1 VPDVTG
7 IDKIFDYLVP
17 SQLVAKTTLGCRVRI
32 NLNGRRVGGCVVSLV
47 PFDEYADFDTDK
59 LSVIVSVSGAG
70 VEPELI
76 NLTQWIAAHWWGSW
90 RAVLSS
96 ATAPRARTRAVNA
109 RYGPSPTPPTD
120 EVAGVT
126 RELAVTGGGLL
137 VIPPLAS
144 ALNVVATLAV
154 NGPVLAVCP
163 TQRMASVGAASLRR
177 RGFTTAVVPQEWE
190 AARAGVDVVI
200 GARSA
205 VLAPCAGMSSIVV
218 IDEHDELLQE
228 ERAPT
233 WDAPTVAIERARR
246 AGVVCIVT
254 SAVPSL
260 RARLRHADAIAEVTV
275 DRGWPQIRIVDLA
288 NVPVSGSLLSSEM
301 LESVSL
307 PNSTTV
313 IVLNTKGKARLIAC
327 KSCRALQA
335 CTTCESL
342 LTQNDN
348 GELVCERCSTN
359 RGSVCVSCGR
369 ASFVVARGGTGHLK
383 NQLEKSQSRSVV
395 EVTAESDDSWTS
407 GSVFLGTEAV
417 LYRVPSAQHIV
428 FADIDR
434 DLGAPRMSAPQE
446 VAALI
451 ARAARIVG
459 AAGSVVVQTRQ
470 PQHPLLQALAS
481 ENPQQALSNW
491 ADEQMSQSRMLG
503 LPPFSEV
510 VKISVSSPRTI
521 DEVPTIAGINM
532 ARTDGEVLLRAASRA
547 EMSDAVAHIRS
558 VLGTSVRVHAN
569 PARF

>member
-1 VPDVTG
+1 MPDVTG

-17 SQLVAKTTLGCRVRI
+17 SQLVATTTLGCRVRI

-47 PFDEYADFDTDK
+47 PVSEYTDFDTEK
-59 LSVIVSVSGAG
+59 LSPIVSVSGAG
-70 VEPELI
+70 VEPEVVP
-76 NLTQWIAAHWWGSW
+76 LTQWISSHWWGSW

-96 ATAPRARTRAVNA
+96 ATAPRARIRDVNP
-109 RYGPSPTPPTD
+109 RHGTSPAAPTD

-137 VIPPLAS
+137 IVPPLAS
-144 ALNVVATLAV
+144 ALNVVATMAL

-190 AARAGVDVVI
+190 VARAGVDVVI

-233 WDAPTVAIERARR
+233 WDAPTVAQERARR
-246 AGVVCIVT
+246 AGVPCILT

-260 RARLRHADAIAEVTV
+260 RARLRNADTTAEVTIG
-275 DRGWPQIRIVDLA
+275 RGWPQVRVVDLG
-288 NVPVSGSLLSSEM
+288 NVPVSGSLLSTEM
-301 LESVSL
+301 LESVAL
-307 PNSTTV
+307 PNSTTL

-327 KSCRALQA
+327 KSCRALQK
-335 CTTCESL
+335 CSTCESL
-342 LTQNDN
+342 LTQHDD
-348 GELVCERCSTN
+348 GELACERCSAS

-369 ASFVVARGGTGHLK
+369 ASFVTARGGTGHLK
-383 NQLEKSQSRSVV
+383 TQLEKSQAKSVV

-417 LYRVPSAQHIV
+417 LYRVPSAQNIV

-434 DLGAPRMSAPQE
+434 DLGAPRMSAPHE

-459 AAGSVVVQTRQ
+459 AAGTVVVQTRQ
-470 PQHPLLQALAS
+470 PQHPLLQAFAS
-481 ENPQQALSNW
+481 EQPQAALSKW
-491 ADEQMSQSRMLG
+491 ADEQMTQSRMLG
-503 LPPFSEV
+503 LPPFSQV
-510 VKISVSSPRTI
+510 VKISVVAPRTI
-521 DEVPTIAGINM
+521 DEVPMIDGINM
-532 ARTDGEVLLRAASRA
+532 ARGDEEVLLRATSHS
-547 EMSDAVAHIRS
+547 EMSLAVAHIRS
-558 VLGTSVRVHAN
+558 VLGTSIRVHAN

>member
-301 LESVSL
+301 LE
-307 PNSTTV
+307 
-313 IVLNTKGKARLIAC
+313 
-327 KSCRALQA
+327 
-335 CTTCESL
+335 
-342 LTQNDN
+342 
-348 GELVCERCSTN
+348 
-359 RGSVCVSCGR
+359 
-369 ASFVVARGGTGHLK
+369 
-383 NQLEKSQSRSVV
+383 
-395 EVTAESDDSWTS
+395 
-407 GSVFLGTEAV
+407 
-417 LYRVPSAQHIV
+417 
-428 FADIDR
+428 
-434 DLGAPRMSAPQE
+434 
-446 VAALI
+446 
-451 ARAARIVG
+451 
-459 AAGSVVVQTRQ
+459 
-470 PQHPLLQALAS
+470 
-481 ENPQQALSNW
+481 
-491 ADEQMSQSRMLG
+491 
-503 LPPFSEV
+503 
-510 VKISVSSPRTI
+510 
-521 DEVPTIAGINM
+521 
-532 ARTDGEVLLRAASRA
+532 
-547 EMSDAVAHIRS
+547 
-558 VLGTSVRVHAN
+558 
-569 PARF
+569 